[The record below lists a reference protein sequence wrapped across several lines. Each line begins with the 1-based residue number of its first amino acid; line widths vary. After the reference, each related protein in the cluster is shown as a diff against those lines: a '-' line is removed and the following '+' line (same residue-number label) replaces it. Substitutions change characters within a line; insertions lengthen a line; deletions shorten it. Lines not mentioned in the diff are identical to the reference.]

1 MGSFDERAKG
11 RDRTIDNAILRNT
24 QKALPP
30 SAIPSHDKR
39 GPSLYKIRFPVY
51 NMKALKDKMKF
62 SMPAAGRD
70 TPPAGAGQGG
80 KSVQ

>member
-1 MGSFDERAKG
+1 MREKLLRLSRAIAQYT
-11 RDRTIDNAILRNT
+11 RS
-24 QKALPP
+24 P
-30 SAIPSHDKR
+30 
-39 GPSLYKIRFPVY
+39 LYKIRFPVY

-70 TPPAGAGQGG
+70 TPPAWAGQDG